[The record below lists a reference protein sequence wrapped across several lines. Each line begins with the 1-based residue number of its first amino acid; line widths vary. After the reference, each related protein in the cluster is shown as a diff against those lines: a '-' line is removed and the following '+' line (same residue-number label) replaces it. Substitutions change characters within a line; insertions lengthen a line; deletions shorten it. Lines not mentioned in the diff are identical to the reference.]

1 MQGASGI
8 ILLVVMIVVMYF
20 LLIRPQRKREKETN
34 AMRSSVK
41 VGDRIITIG
50 GLCGKVVKTKEE
62 SLIIQVGASH
72 TRFEMMRWS
81 VSKIVSSAEMK
92 ERDDSDVEE
101 EPVKKAVPKRMK
113 KNDDVEEAAKDDVE
127 KVEDAV
133 ESVEEEKAEET
144 SSEE

>member
-92 ERDDSDVEE
+92 ERDDDVEE

-113 KNDDVEEAAKDDVE
+113 KNDDADEAVKEDTEKMEEAA
-127 KVEDAV
+127 A
-133 ESVEEEKAEET
+133 ESVEEEQTEET
-144 SSEE
+144 KGEE